1 MRIPFLRRRPNKQ
14 DLPVAGQTATER
26 IYRPG
31 DFIAGKYEVLK
42 VFEGGLGRVY
52 VIADGGERFVLKT
65 IKAVSD
71 DRAKAAFQR
80 EARAW
85 ISLGRHPNIV
95 PAFWVDDVAGQ
106 LCVAAE
112 FIEPDARGR
121 TTLRDHI
128 TGQNFS
134 LQQLLR
140 WSAEFCFGL
149 DHALRCGMRAHRDI
163 KPENLLIGKGEV
175 LQLSDFG
182 LASVASRRFEG
193 GRAEISG
200 TPPYMAPEQWIGSEQ
215 TVCTDVYAF
224 GVVLYE
230 LCFGRMPFSARSIS
244 ELARAHIGE
253 IPRVPEHPLARVITS
268 CLAKTASARPEG
280 PDVLLDMLKYVAKA
294 NGLALPPRPTPLD
307 QEQLE
312 LLALASVGA
321 VGDTETALRAAQTL
335 TTRWPLGAAG
345 WTQLGRIYYE
355 IGDFTAAEAAT
366 KRSLQIDPTRS
377 APWNNLGLILMNRNA
392 HEASVEA
399 LKRALDADPDNT
411 GAMANLA
418 EPLRALQRHGQ
429 AIDYL
434 IRATQLAPDKH
445 VTWVNLG
452 SLYAVLDM
460 NSEAAEALQ
469 RSLDLAPTEKREEI
483 RSFLEEIRARP
494 IRAKRGS
501 ALMMEGRVA
510 EALSLLVEEAKAE
523 PNDPVVVQNLAIAH
537 LHLGQNAAAAN
548 AFEHLHRI
556 EPDNQLAWMHLMQL
570 ASKRGDLVEAER
582 WCAKYAKLP
591 GMTGRSK
598 AFWAY
603 VLEENGQLQP
613 ARNVLL
619 DAMKQYPEEPDIF
632 VAYGDFAMKHNVPR
646 FAVEAYRNALQL
658 IAGQSDSIER
668 FREIEARLH
677 RAVSAADLER

>member
-1 MRIPFLRRRPNKQ
+1 
-14 DLPVAGQTATER
+14 
-26 IYRPG
+26 
-31 DFIAGKYEVLK
+31 
-42 VFEGGLGRVY
+42 
-52 VIADGGERFVLKT
+52 
-65 IKAVSD
+65 
-71 DRAKAAFQR
+71 
-80 EARAW
+80 
-85 ISLGRHPNIV
+85 
-95 PAFWVDDVAGQ
+95 
-106 LCVAAE
+106 
-112 FIEPDARGR
+112 
-121 TTLRDHI
+121 
-128 TGQNFS
+128 
-134 LQQLLR
+134 
-140 WSAEFCFGL
+140 
-149 DHALRCGMRAHRDI
+149 
-163 KPENLLIGKGEV
+163 
-175 LQLSDFG
+175 
-182 LASVASRRFEG
+182 
-193 GRAEISG
+193 
-200 TPPYMAPEQWIGSEQ
+200 
-215 TVCTDVYAF
+215 
-224 GVVLYE
+224 
-230 LCFGRMPFSARSIS
+230 
-244 ELARAHIGE
+244 
-253 IPRVPEHPLARVITS
+253 
-268 CLAKTASARPEG
+268 
-280 PDVLLDMLKYVAKA
+280 MLKYVAKA